1 MFQVYEFLLK
11 KGLERRRVQEEFF
24 QIVLSAIQEGNCSV
38 KIIQAPTGT
47 GKTYGYLI
55 PLMES
60 EQKAIISTGTKLL
73 QEQLRKDIE
82 NLRAYY
88 SYIHG
93 KEINYLIMKGKTNY
107 LCLDR
112 YHNLPSESVP
122 SELYMSVQCNWDG
135 DFEFVNID
143 QELKEKLCVDED
155 YCTPS
160 YRKMCKYF
168 QECYYWSRLKN
179 LEKSAD
185 IVVVN
190 HALLSLKEFENSD
203 ERVLVIDEA
212 HELDKY
218 VTSSLTSGV
227 SVYTLR
233 VEIVGK
239 VLEFIRNANVE
250 VEDFFVRNFEK
261 LFNAGQEEVA
271 VESLKPYAKDF
282 EESILRPLFQY
293 HKAIRESLISE
304 LTRFTTE
311 RMFVSMQFKE
321 YLLKSGLLDWERYL
335 DLKSNYEEPSEEER
349 KFIKKLKD
357 YELLTKRL
365 QRVKEFHRLIMEE
378 PQDFGYLVGR
388 KYSKKL
394 NTFNYWLH
402 TFPIFPSGY
411 VDFSNY
417 KSIVITSATVDPED
431 LRQTFAIQGEYYEL
445 EHTFPYHK
453 VNFVVYKVDPRDVKR
468 WEECVKMAYAYLR
481 SLHDKV
487 LVLLTNKEHK
497 KLFEKEDGVAFQ
509 GEGNLS
515 QLLKALS
522 EGKFKAVIGLDSLWF
537 GVDVKGHKGILMSKL
552 PFENPNE
559 PVNFHRIRFLKSMGL
574 EPFEYQKRKALIK
587 FRQGIGRLMRSKD
600 DGGTIVLCDGRVS
613 KFREFIRAVED
624 LGIRVTYKKLD

>member
-112 YHNLPSESVP
+112 YHNLPPESVP
-122 SELYMSVQCNWDG
+122 SELYMSVQGNWDG

-143 QELKEKLCVDED
+143 HELKEKLCVDED

-522 EGKFKAVIGLDSLWF
+522 EGKLKAVIGLDSLWF